1 MAQPTMDDVAA
12 RAGVS
17 RALVSLALR
26 GSPKVSDRSR
36 RAILDAVAELG
47 YRPNL
52 AARHLASTRTRTIG
66 VVVNDLH
73 NPFFP
78 PVTDGVQRAA
88 EDHRYRLLV
97 SSAFRDETVEAAAV
111 DAFAGFGVEGIIL
124 VGTTLDQR
132 VIERAAARV
141 PMVVV
146 TRPLR
151 SSVVDT
157 VNGDDAAGARL
168 AVDHL
173 VALGH
178 RRIAHVSGGEAA
190 GAPRR
195 RAGYESAMTDAG
207 LEPVVE
213 AGAFTEESGAAAAE
227 RIVARRQRC
236 TAVFAGNDLS
246 ALGVLDVIDRHGLA
260 VPGDVSLC
268 GYDNTFVA
276 ALRHI
281 GLTTID
287 QHGERLGRLAV
298 SLLVERLDRGRT
310 EARHEVIAPTLVVR
324 DTTGAPPRHR

>member
-1 MAQPTMDDVAA
+1 MDRPTMDDVAA

-26 GSPKVSDRSR
+26 GSPKVSARSR
-36 RAILDAVAELG
+36 GAIMTAVDELD

-52 AARHLASTRTRTIG
+52 VARQLASTRTRTIG

-78 PVTDGVQRAA
+78 PVTDGVHNAA
-88 EDHRYRLLV
+88 GDLDYRLLV
-97 SSAFRDETVEAAAV
+97 SSAFRDHAVEEAAV
-111 DAFAGFGVEGIIL
+111 DAFAGSGVEGIIL
-124 VGTTLDQR
+124 VGTTMGQGA
-132 VIERAAARV
+132 IEHAATRV
-141 PMVVV
+141 PLVVV

-157 VNGDDAAGARL
+157 VNGDDPAGARL
-168 AVDHL
+168 AVRHL
-173 VALGH
+173 LGLGH
-178 RRIAHVSGGEAA
+178 RRIAHVSGGAAA

-195 RAGYESAMTDAG
+195 RAGYEQAMIEAG
-207 LEPVVE
+207 LEPLVVE
-213 AGAFTEESGAAAAE
+213 GSFTEASGAAAATMLFE
-227 RIVARRQRC
+227 HHGDC

-246 ALGVLDVIDRHGLA
+246 ALGALDVIAGRGLD

-281 GLTTID
+281 GLTTVD
-287 QHGERLGRLAV
+287 QRAEELGRLAV
-298 SLLVERLDRGRT
+298 EVLIERLEQGRT
-310 EARHEVIAPTLVVR
+310 EARHETMAPTLVVR
-324 DTTGAPPRHR
+324 DTTAVPRR